1 MIVTRVRCDAHD
13 SSDNSVSGHHSC
25 TDTGAGCTGPNPTPS
40 HTEPSPS
47 TGTGNNTDP
56 RYNTEELTL
65 RLILCQNQI

>member
-1 MIVTRVRCDAHD
+1 MSLLLQGLDVMHMTAQTTVCQDTIVALTPALAAQV
-13 SSDNSVSGHHSC
+13 
-25 TDTGAGCTGPNPTPS
+25 PTPS